1 EGFVQKY
8 LGGANPIGK
17 TFRSVVE
24 PGYPSTE
31 YEIVGVVRNTKY
43 AGLREETPPESFGA
57 ASQFPAFGP
66 WVSIFLRSSSPPSV
80 VFSVLRAKLDGLNP
94 EIRSDFSVFR
104 KDIENRL
111 VRERM
116 MALLSGFFGALAG
129 LLTMIGLY
137 GVISYIV
144 ATRRNEI
151 GVRMALGASRG
162 NIVGMVMRQT
172 VVLLALG
179 TALGVALALGAT
191 RGAGSM
197 LFGLQ
202 PNDPLSLIGASGLL
216 IAVALIASFL
226 PARRASR
233 VDPMVALRYE

>member
-1 EGFVQKY
+1 M
-8 LGGANPIGK
+8 
-17 TFRSVVE
+17 
-24 PGYPSTE
+24 
-31 YEIVGVVRNTKY
+31 
-43 AGLREETPPESFGA
+43 
-57 ASQFPAFGP
+57 
-66 WVSIFLRSSSPPSV
+66 
-80 VFSVLRAKLDGLNP
+80 FSALRAKINELNP

-111 VRERM
+111 IRERM

-144 ATRRNEI
+144 VTRRNEI

-162 NIVGMVMRQT
+162 NIVGMVLRQT

-179 TALGVALALGAT
+179 TALGAASAVAVT
-191 RGAGSM
+191 RGVSSL

-202 PNDPLSLIGASGLL
+202 PDDPASFIGASILL